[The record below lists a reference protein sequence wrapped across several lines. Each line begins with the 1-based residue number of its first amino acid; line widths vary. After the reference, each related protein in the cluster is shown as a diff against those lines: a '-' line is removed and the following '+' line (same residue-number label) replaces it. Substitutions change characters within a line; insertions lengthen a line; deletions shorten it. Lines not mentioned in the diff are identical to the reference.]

1 MKKPKWEATS
11 IYQRIRILVAYR
23 QAETQKVSQ
32 LQQEGKG
39 FYEKRK
45 GVITRKEEG
54 IPTGINKL
62 SHSRLYTVGYWFH
75 LLSESPQSLV
85 CETAVVGTSPKV

>member
-39 FYEKRK
+39 F
-45 GVITRKEEG
+45 
-54 IPTGINKL
+54 
-62 SHSRLYTVGYWFH
+62 
-75 LLSESPQSLV
+75 
-85 CETAVVGTSPKV
+85 